1 MTVEV
6 GGLKKFA
13 QALETWW
20 SNERGRYHGA
30 PAMKVGTIENR
41 IAAHAGRPI
50 APRSVTGRDG
60 YLVMQAIESTVSH
73 LFHPGSPLNRNNE
86 IDEVDAA

>member
-1 MTVEV
+1 MVIV
-6 GGLKKFA
+6 LLGGNARLRR
-13 QALETWW
+13 TP
-20 SNERGRYHGA
+20 R
-30 PAMKVGTIENR
+30 
-41 IAAHAGRPI
+41 RPI

-60 YLVMQAIESTVSH
+60 YLVMQAIELTVSH